1 MTNFEK
7 IRKIYLSLG
16 YEYFGWNS
24 PDKPTCYK
32 NTKGYFLNKKHIPH
46 PKNIIKNPHNN
57 PDWNCLMELINMIN
71 FDLSTLGKG
80 PYDIDKVLDEMYKSI
95 I

>member
-7 IRKIYLSLG
+7 IRKIYLHLDC
-16 YEYFGWNS
+16 EYFGWND

-32 NTKGYFLNKKHIPH
+32 NTKGYFLNKKHIPL
-46 PKNIIKNPHNN
+46 PMNIIKNPHNK
-57 PDWNCLMELINMIN
+57 PDWNCLMGLINKMN

-80 PYDIDKVLDEMYKSI
+80 PYEIDYVLDEMYKSI